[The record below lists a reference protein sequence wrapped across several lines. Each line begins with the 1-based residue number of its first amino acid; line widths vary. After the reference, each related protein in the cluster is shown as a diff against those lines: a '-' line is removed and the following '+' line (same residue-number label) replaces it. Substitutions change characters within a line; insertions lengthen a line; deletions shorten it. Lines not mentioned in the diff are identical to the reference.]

1 MTREEAEA
9 QAELRQVVE
18 ELKGIRARLR
28 AIAGGLPVSPE
39 ELSMPMGEEED
50 PDVATEVRS
59 IIECVLADQIGPA
72 VRDLGAAVEYR
83 VRERKEG

>member
-9 QAELRQVVE
+9 QAELRRVVE

-28 AIAGGLPVSPE
+28 AIAGGLPEDP
-39 ELSMPMGEEED
+39 SMPVEDEE

-83 VRERKEG
+83 VRERKER

>member
-1 MTREEAEA
+1 
-9 QAELRQVVE
+9 
-18 ELKGIRARLR
+18 
-28 AIAGGLPVSPE
+28 
-39 ELSMPMGEEED
+39 MPIGEED

-83 VRERKEG
+83 VKERKQG

>member
-9 QAELRQVVE
+9 QAELRRVVE

-28 AIAGGLPVSPE
+28 AIAGSLPVSPE
-39 ELSMPMGEEED
+39 ELSMPIGEED
-50 PDVATEVRS
+50 PDVATEVRA

-83 VRERKEG
+83 VKERKEG

>member
-1 MTREEAEA
+1 MTQEEAEA
-9 QAELRQVVE
+9 QAELRRVVE

-39 ELSMPMGEEED
+39 ELSMPIGEED
-50 PDVATEVRS
+50 PDVSTEVRS

-72 VRDLGAAVEYR
+72 VRDLGSAVEYR
-83 VRERKEG
+83 VKERKEG

>member
-9 QAELRQVVE
+9 QAELRRVVE

-28 AIAGGLPVSPE
+28 EIATGLPASPE
-39 ELSMPMGEEED
+39 ESSMLVGEED
-50 PDVATEVRS
+50 PDVATEVRA

-83 VRERKEG
+83 VKERTEG